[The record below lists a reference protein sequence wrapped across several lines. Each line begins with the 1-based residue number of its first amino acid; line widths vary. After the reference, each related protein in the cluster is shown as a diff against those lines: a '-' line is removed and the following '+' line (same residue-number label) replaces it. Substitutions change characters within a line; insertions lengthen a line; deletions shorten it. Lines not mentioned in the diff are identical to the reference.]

1 MEKRG
6 LASALREYGITAE
19 KKVVWADEMRIGLR
33 GQVRKVWAPRGV
45 KVEQKVQIDYKWTYL
60 ALGVD
65 VMGGRLEW
73 CWIDSMK
80 GEDVAKAVQRW
91 QDKGIEA
98 IVWDRARSHNSQPV
112 KEVGLTLIQQPPY
125 SPELNPAER
134 VFEEVRRQVEGKIYP
149 DLEAKKHAVEHVLK
163 NLASYPD
170 KVKRLTCWNWIMDA
184 FQSLSNMTLP

>member
-6 LASALREYGITAE
+6 LASAFRKYGITGE

-45 KVEQKVQIDYKWTYL
+45 KVEQKQQIDYKWTYL

-65 VMGGRLEW
+65 VMGGGLEW

-91 QDKGIEA
+91 QDKKIEA
-98 IVWDRARSHNSQPV
+98 VVWDRARSHNSQPV

-134 VFEEVRRQVEGKIYP
+134 VFEEVRRQVEGKIYS
-149 DLEAKKHAVEHVLK
+149 DLEAKKRAVEEVLK

>member
-6 LASALREYGITAE
+6 LASAFREYGITAE

-65 VMGGRLEW
+65 VMGGGLEW

-91 QDKGIEA
+91 QDKKIEA
-98 IVWDRARSHNSQPV
+98 VVWDRARSHNSQPV

-134 VFEEVRRQVEGKIYP
+134 VFEEVRRQVEGKIYS
-149 DLEAKKHAVEHVLK
+149 DLEAKKRAVEEVLK

-184 FQSLSNMTLP
+184 FHSLSNITLP